1 MYTDIVF
8 IVPLIISGNLSGT
21 NTLLLHSTQ
30 RDIRIIN
37 ITSPNN
43 KVKNTILIRNLT
55 DGTAVDFHYNN
66 KKICWTD
73 HALES
78 IQCVTYTGGLQVEN
92 KTEVVSS
99 GVLSPDGL
107 ACDWIT
113 NKLYWTDSDTNRIE
127 VATMTGQYRK
137 VLFWTDLDQPRAIAL
152 DPLKG

>member
-1 MYTDIVF
+1 MI
-8 IVPLIISGNLSGT
+8 PGNPSTT

-37 ITSPNN
+37 ITGPNN
-43 KVKNTILIRNLT
+43 KVKNTILMRNLT
-55 DGTAVDFHYNN
+55 DGTAVDFHYAE

-78 IQCVTYTGGLQVEN
+78 IQCVTYSGGMQVEN
-92 KTEVVSS
+92 KTEVISS
-99 GVLSPDGL
+99 GVMSPDGL
-107 ACDWIT
+107 ACDWVT
-113 NKLYWTDSDTNRIE
+113 SKLYWTDSDTNRIE
-127 VATMTGQYRK
+127 VATMMGQYRK